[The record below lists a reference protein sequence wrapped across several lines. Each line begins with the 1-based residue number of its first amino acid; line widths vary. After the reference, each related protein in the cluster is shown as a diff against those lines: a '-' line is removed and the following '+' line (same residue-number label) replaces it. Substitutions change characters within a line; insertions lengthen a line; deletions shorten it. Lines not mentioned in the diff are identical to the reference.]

1 MENTGGSDEWAYD
14 GGLGL
19 ARLPVGAQAV
29 GPAAALQLLASIDY
43 GRVVFTLNALPAV
56 RPVNHLL
63 DGGRII
69 IRTRLTSAIARA
81 ISASEALVVA
91 YEADQMDL
99 ETRTGWSVVV
109 AGRAYTVTEPA
120 EIAEYERR
128 LHPWV
133 NHADTVVAIEPDI
146 VTGYRINT
154 TNP

>member
-29 GPAAALQLLASIDY
+29 EPAAALQLLASIDY

-99 ETRTGWSVVV
+99 ETT
-109 AGRAYTVTEPA
+109 
-120 EIAEYERR
+120 
-128 LHPWV
+128 
-133 NHADTVVAIEPDI
+133 
-146 VTGYRINT
+146 
-154 TNP
+154 